1 MCEKKD
7 ERRVKRKNNVI
18 HKKYVRRIRCE
29 LSVSESKVSNAGL
42 KTNSGQLFR
51 IYKCNY
57 VQHIWEKQC
66 SNMRQS

>member
-1 MCEKKD
+1 M
-7 ERRVKRKNNVI
+7 I

-42 KTNSGQLFR
+42 KTNSGHLFR

-57 VQHIWEKQC
+57 VRHIWQKQC